1 MRRLFAVTAVVVTL
15 GLAGTLHAQPAP
27 FTTPAEAKAW
37 LAANNITVGP
47 SSFGMLIGFDGDTVV
62 TGVRAL
68 LMAGVSPNLPT
79 VDGRLYPL
87 TLVARSCQGE
97 NAVVIAE
104 ALLAAGA
111 DPTRK
116 EKADG
121 NITPLMEFVACPGVM
136 LATLRTKPD
145 LNATDDKGWTVA
157 HHALNT
163 SDPPAAATLSALV
176 ASGFDIP
183 RWRASLDKH
192 FPDAQSK
199 ALLDAMTAS
208 AALRGLVP
216 ESAPALAIDWEA
228 TGPFPA
234 RSRAEALK
242 LLARPGADTTV
253 DDHLADGVR
262 RLQPQ
267 RLALAIAAGA
277 NLERRASGGNTPLM
291 ELADG
296 CAQNSRVERQVAIA
310 RQLIAAGA
318 NAQAVNDLRQNALS
332 LAADD
337 CPIEI
342 VRMLIAAG
350 ASPTAVSTNRTTALF
365 AAINASRVD
374 VIETLLDAGVDPKK
388 EPYDVGKFSA
398 GNKPVQD
405 ALKRKRR

>member
-1 MRRLFAVTAVVVTL
+1 MRRQLVSAVMVVL
-15 GLAGTLHAQPAP
+15 GLAGALHAQTAP
-27 FTTPAEAKAW
+27 FKTAAEARAW
-37 LAANNITVGP
+37 LATNNIAVAP
-47 SSFGMLIGFDGDTVV
+47 SSFAALIGFDGDNVV
-62 TGVRAL
+62 TGVQAL
-68 LMAGVSPNLPT
+68 LKAGVSPNLPT

-87 TLVARSCQGE
+87 TLVARSCKGD
-97 NAVVIAE
+97 NAVAIAE

-116 EKADG
+116 ERADG
-121 NITPLMEFVACPGVM
+121 NITPLMEYVACPGVL
-136 LATLRTKPD
+136 LAALRVKPD
-145 LNATDDKGWTVA
+145 LNATDDRGWTVA

-163 SDPPAAATLSALV
+163 SDPPPAATLSALV
-176 ASGFDIP
+176 ASGFDLP

-192 FPDAQSK
+192 FPGAQSK

-216 ESAPALAIDWEA
+216 EAAPAPAIDWEA

-242 LLARPGADTTV
+242 LLARPGADTTA
-253 DDHLADGVR
+253 DDHLADAVR

-267 RLALAIAAGA
+267 RMALALAAGA
-277 NLERRASGGNTPLM
+277 SIDRRGSGGNTPLM

-296 CAQNSRVERQVAIA
+296 CSQNTRVERQVAIA
-310 RQLIAAGA
+310 RQLIDAGA
-318 NAQAVNDLRQNALS
+318 SAQAVNAVGQNALL

-342 VRMLIAAG
+342 VRMLITAG
-350 ASPTAVSTNRTTALF
+350 ASPTAVSTSKTTPLF

-374 VIETLLDAGVDPKK
+374 VIEALIDAGVDPKK
-388 EPYDVGKFSA
+388 EPYDTGKLSA

-405 ALKRKRR
+405 ALKRRRR

>member
-1 MRRLFAVTAVVVTL
+1 MRSPVVSAVMVVL
-15 GLAGTLHAQPAP
+15 GLAGTLHAQTAP
-27 FTTPAEAKAW
+27 FKTVAEAKAW
-37 LAANNITVGP
+37 LTTNNITAAP
-47 SSFGMLIGFDGDTVV
+47 SSFATLIGFDGDTVV

-68 LMAGVSPNLPT
+68 LKAGVSPNLPT

-87 TLVARSCQGE
+87 TLVARSCKGD
-97 NAVVIAE
+97 NAVAIAE

-116 EKADG
+116 EKTDG
-121 NITPLMEFVACPGVM
+121 NITPLMEFVACPGVL
-136 LATLRTKPD
+136 LAALRTKPD
-145 LNATDDKGWTVA
+145 LNAIDDKGWTVA

-163 SDPPAAATLSALV
+163 SDPPPAATLSALV

-192 FPDAQSK
+192 FPGAESK
-199 ALLDAMTAS
+199 ALLDAMTMS

-216 ESAPALAIDWEA
+216 ESAPAPAIDWEA

-234 RSRAEALK
+234 RSRAEAVK

-253 DDHLADGVR
+253 DDHLADAVR

-267 RLALAIAAGA
+267 RSALALAAGA
-277 NLERRASGGNTPLM
+277 NVERRSSGGNTPLM
-291 ELADG
+291 ELAEG
-296 CAQNSRVERQVAIA
+296 CAQNTRVERQVAIA
-310 RQLIAAGA
+310 RQLLAAGA
-318 NAQAVNDLRQNALS
+318 NAQAVNDLRQNALL

-342 VRMLIAAG
+342 VRMLVVAG
-350 ASPTAVSTNRTTALF
+350 ASPTATSTSKTTPLF

-374 VIETLLDAGVDPKK
+374 VIEVLLDAGVDPKK
-388 EPYDVGKFSA
+388 EPYDTGKLSA

-405 ALKRKRR
+405 ALKRRRR